1 MTLYTALVTISKAAA
16 PMIPFMT
23 EDIYR
28 NLVCSIDKN
37 APESIHLCDFP
48 TVDEKLIDKQLEA
61 DMEALLKTVVM
72 GRACRNTANIK
83 NRQPI
88 STMFIKAPF
97 ELGKFYQE
105 IIEDELNVKKV
116 VFTDDVRAFTTYTFK
131 PQLKTVGPKYGK
143 QLGGIKEKLASID
156 GNAAMDELKASGFI
170 TFDVNGIE
178 VKLAEEDLLID
189 ISQKEGYVTEADN
202 TVTVV
207 LDTNLTDEL
216 IEEGFVY
223 EVISKIQTMRKDSDF
238 EVMDHIVVYISGN
251 DRIADVVKKNAD
263 AIGEKVL
270 ANAIQYENGGN
281 AKEWNVNGE
290 KVIIGVERV

>member
-1 MTLYTALVTISKAAA
+1 
-16 PMIPFMT
+16 MIPFMT